1 MLHLKTPDEIDLLR
15 KAGRVVADILDH
27 IGTVVRPGVS
37 TGELDRIADE
47 HISACG
53 GTAAFKGYRMTGRTP
68 PFPGIVCASI
78 NDEIVHG
85 IPSDERKLEEG
96 DILSIDVGVCLN
108 GYFGDAACT
117 YPVGAISPERQK
129 LLEVTETSLNRAIE
143 AARVGKTVGD
153 IGYAVE
159 SYAVPLKYGIVRDY
173 TGHGVG
179 QKLHEA
185 PQVPNFG
192 RPGRGVMLQKGM
204 TLAIEPMI
212 MSGREAVRVGEN
224 GWTVLTA
231 DGSDAAHFERSI
243 VILDDGPEILTPW
256 TSRMGR

>member
-1 MLHLKTPDEIDLLR
+1 MLHLKTPEEIDLLR

-27 IGTVVRPGVS
+27 IGTAVRPGVS
-37 TGELDRIADE
+37 TGELDRIAEE

-53 GTAAFKGYRMTGRTP
+53 GTAAFKGYRMTSRTP

-117 YPVGAISPERQK
+117 YPVGAISPERQR

-243 VILDDGPEILTPW
+243 VVLDDGPEILTPW